1 MLMSLSSSSLSTNRR
16 RMTSRPHQRPHG
28 SIKEQP
34 IASITISIW
43 YLVSGTYTELEEFL
57 TYGCHSTP
65 FTPNELMII
74 VIIAKQKKENYHWF
88 ACSGED
94 NAKMPSFSAAHLE
107 EESTNGP
114 SPHLSSPTG
123 WHGHLIR
130 SVWKFL
136 ERVAKRHEAQGEPQ
150 MCPMEWLHC
159 NLFIGRENGTWT
171 TQKRD
176 SSSPPREIFIVIIR
190 CASVA
195 AAERLAT
202 AAQQHWRKKKYQR
215 STQCSILCRYNPFS
229 FLCHPGEILMNRW
242 PHSMFVPCHRS
253 TSDPPTGRLA
263 AQELF
268 TFQPRSSHWL
278 LRLLY
283 RGT

>member
-1 MLMSLSSSSLSTNRR
+1 MDATPLHSPPTSWWSSSLSPSRR
-16 RMTSRPHQRPHG
+16 RRTITGSRVLERTTQRCPLFRRHTWRR
-28 SIKEQP
+28 K
-34 IASITISIW
+34 T
-43 YLVSGTYTELEEFL
+43 
-57 TYGCHSTP
+57 
-65 FTPNELMII
+65 LM
-74 VIIAKQKKENYHWF
+74 
-88 ACSGED
+88 D
-94 NAKMPSFSAAHLE
+94 P
-107 EESTNGP
+107 P
-114 SPHLSSPTG
+114 SPLSSPTG

-130 SVWKFL
+130 SVYKFL
-136 ERVAKRHEAQGEPQ
+136 ERVAKRHEARGEPQ

-253 TSDPPTGRLA
+253 TSDPPTDRLA
-263 AQELF
+263 GWLHKNYLLSSQDHLTGFSDYSIVELREIAAIMQF
-268 TFQPRSSHWL
+268 GDWL
-278 LRLLY
+278 
-283 RGT
+283 